1 MSARSCVREVL
12 EFAWSP
18 PGSRTSSRAGDCAN
32 RLEAEAEAK
41 SEPLL
46 SSFLHASIVS
56 HDSFSRSLAFVLA
69 NRLEDTTLH
78 STELSDIFHT
88 VLAENPGIKQAAL
101 ADIVAFKE
109 RVRQPQPLARLA
121 VAAHPRIGNRLLLL
135 ECALH
140 VTQSIK
146 RC

>member
-1 MSARSCVREVL
+1 M
-12 EFAWSP
+12 
-18 PGSRTSSRAGDCAN
+18 T
-32 RLEAEAEAK
+32 RLEAEAEAR

-88 VLAENPGIKQAAL
+88 VLAENPSIKQAAL

-109 RVRQPQPLARLA
+109 RVRCP
-121 VAAHPRIGNRLLLL
+121 VAPYASPMRASM
-135 ECALH
+135 AL
-140 VTQSIK
+140 TAATST
-146 RC
+146 

>member
-1 MSARSCVREVL
+1 MS
-12 EFAWSP
+12 
-18 PGSRTSSRAGDCAN
+18 

-88 VLAENPGIKQAAL
+88 VLRENPSIKQAAL

-109 RVRQPQPLARLA
+109 RVRCSD
-121 VAAHPRIGNRLLLL
+121 LL
-135 ECALH
+135 
-140 VTQSIK
+140 
-146 RC
+146 